1 MCQSHAWGEEKKD
14 SREGG
19 PCLPWWINESSFQF
33 LLRNSPDVM
42 FTVAET
48 YFFEVEKGKEFGILK
63 DEK

>member
-1 MCQSHAWGEEKKD
+1 MGGGK
-14 SREGG
+14 EGFQG
-19 PCLPWWINESSFQF
+19 GGLPCLPWWINESSFQF

-48 YFFEVEKGKEFGILK
+48 YFFEVEKEKFGILK